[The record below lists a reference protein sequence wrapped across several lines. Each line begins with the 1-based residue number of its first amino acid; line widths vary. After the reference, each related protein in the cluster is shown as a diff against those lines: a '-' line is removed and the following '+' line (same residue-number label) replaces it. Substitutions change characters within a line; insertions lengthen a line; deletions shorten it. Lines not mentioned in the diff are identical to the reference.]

1 LGSPRNGEVNAVAFA
16 DPKTGLA
23 VGSHG
28 LILRTTTGGTTWVK
42 GDGPRPE
49 GIASQ
54 TSLEQNFPNPF
65 NPGTV
70 IRYDVATAGQV
81 NLTIYDI
88 LGRQVMV
95 AVDELKPPG
104 RYEVAFDGA
113 RLASGVYIYRLT
125 AGPYVETRKM
135 LLLK

>member
-1 LGSPRNGEVNAVAFA
+1 
-16 DPKTGLA
+16 
-23 VGSHG
+23 
-28 LILRTTTGGTTWVK
+28 
-42 GDGPRPE
+42 
-49 GIASQ
+49 
-54 TSLEQNFPNPF
+54 
-65 NPGTV
+65 
-70 IRYDVATAGQV
+70 
-81 NLTIYDI
+81 
-88 LGRQVMV
+88 MV